1 MSDQENL
8 ENAGR
13 AMMLTWG
20 RVKKA
25 QARMWGDW
33 MTIGEGLLAGRQWA
47 MHQAST
53 NKPEGKGFIMA
64 YSEWLKRFKVDDM
77 DKSDRAKLLQIME
90 ERPAVEEW
98 RASLTLHERLRCN
111 NPTVAWRKWTAA
123 TRVKKPKPR
132 SAGVSATEH
141 GRARAIIDQQAA
153 RITEL
158 EEEVSATREGRGER
172 SRERRDLLDPGTKLS
187 KLLLDACGLI
197 DTCGWDNPD
206 SPFFDEDDTWAK
218 TLPAREFQKFNRLAK
233 KASDAVWA
241 LEKFVEE
248 VEPVDQ
254 SAPEP
259 EGTALVWGD
268 CGTET
273 IEGIERHCFK
283 APAGTGQYYL
293 IPQRNLPGGKYAG
306 YIAAYVGKPDADRVE
321 DQQRQTIADQIG
333 AADAAKAV
341 AQKHYDEH
349 REEGC

>member
-1 MSDQENL
+1 MSDQDNL
-8 ENAGR
+8 ENIGH
-13 AMMLTWG
+13 AMMLAWG

-25 QARMWGDW
+25 QARMWGEW

-47 MHQAST
+47 MRMAGT
-53 NKPEGKGFIMA
+53 NKPEGKGFVMNF
-64 YSEWLKRFKVDDM
+64 SEWLRRFKVDDM
-77 DKSDRAKLLQIME
+77 DKSDRAKLLQLME

-98 RASLTLHERLRCN
+98 RATLTDRDRMGLN
-111 NPTVAWRKWTAA
+111 NPTVVWRKWTAA

-172 SRERRDLLDPGTKLS
+172 SRERRDRLGPESKLS
-187 KLLLDACGLI
+187 ELLLYACGLI
-197 DTCGWDNPD
+197 DTFGWDNPD
-206 SPFFDEDDTWAK
+206 SPGEFSWIEQLQD
-218 TLPAREFQKFNRLAK
+218 REFQKFNRLAK

-259 EGTALVWGD
+259 DDTALVWED

-273 IEGIERHCFK
+273 IEDTERHCFR

-293 IPQRNLPGGKYAG
+293 VPQRNLPGGKYAG
-306 YIAAYVGKPDADRVE
+306 YVVTYVADLE
-321 DQQRQTIADQIG
+321 DKSRELIADQIG
-333 AADAAKAV
+333 GADAAKAS

-349 REEGC
+349 RESGC